1 MAAAL
6 VKGSEKKFG
15 ASECSGNIGFLARQP
30 LLPPT
35 IQIVAPLQLNPWL
48 PNRYIAERIFCR
60 SNLFSL
66 YKHAKVRWDQM
77 KISECWASWIL
88 KRCCIDFYKFSTE
101 HNLLPVKDK
110 MCNIW
115 SSQSVSLSVVV
126 FRDIRWTFTRSDSS
140 PIPSNRRS
148 GFVQSEKF
156 ISINQLTPQ
165 KVWSLCPL
173 IWRRWGRFL
182 LLVNWRV

>member
-35 IQIVAPLQLNPWL
+35 IQIVAPLQLNPRL

-88 KRCCIDFYKFSTE
+88 KRCFIDFYKISTE
-101 HNLLPVKDK
+101 YNLLPVKDK

-115 SSQSVSLSVVV
+115 SSQSVSLSVLW
-126 FRDIRWTFTRSDSS
+126 FFAI
-140 PIPSNRRS
+140 S
-148 GFVQSEKF
+148 GELLQG
-156 ISINQLTPQ
+156 LTHR
-165 KVWSLCPL
+165 L
-173 IWRRWGRFL
+173 FL
-182 LLVNWRV
+182 LTVGLDSFNQKSLFP